1 MFAYY
6 VILSPNIAILK
17 ASTIQSG
24 LCVFGGNMKLLIRK
38 ECLHYCQKEKKTS
51 RFQSSFQIWFRQVVL
66 RKFEIPYL
74 EMFITTKCN
83 LRCKHCSN
91 LIPALNSR
99 QNYEISTLIEWLDEL
114 LSKIDCLYRLKIHGG
129 EVFLYP
135 RLTEFIVYVN
145 NQPKIKSI
153 RLTTNGTIIPADN
166 ILQSIAGS
174 KIVVQISDYRLPT
187 TKTQQL
193 IEKFKEFGVK
203 YIYLRDQQWKDFG
216 EIILRDFNRF
226 DDCSVKR
233 CSSFYE
239 GKIYVCSRAAIM
251 TKSGY
256 IPDDGISVYLP
267 KNQLRQQLKKM
278 YGGKLSIAC
287 NYCDGDTKY
296 AKDISAGEQE

>member
-1 MFAYY
+1 MR
-6 VILSPNIAILK
+6 LN
-17 ASTIQSG
+17 
-24 LCVFGGNMKLLIRK
+24 IRK
-38 ECLHYCQKEKKTS
+38 ECLHYWQKENKKIS
-51 RFQSSFQIWFRQVVL
+51 RLQSSFQIWFRHVVL

-91 LIPALNSR
+91 LIPELNSR
-99 QNYEISTLIEWLDEL
+99 QNYEISILIEWLDEL
-114 LSKIDCLYRLKIHGG
+114 LSNIDCLYRLKIHGG
-129 EVFLYP
+129 EVFLHP
-135 RLTEFIVYVN
+135 RLADFIAYVN

-153 RLTTNGTIIPADN
+153 RLTTNGTIIPADS
-166 ILQSIAGS
+166 ILQLIANS

-193 IEKFKEFGVK
+193 IEEFKKFGVK
-203 YIYLRDQQWKDFG
+203 YIYFKDQTWKDFG
-216 EIILRDFNRF
+216 EVALRGSNRF
-226 DDCSVKR
+226 DDCGMKR

-239 GKIYVCSRAAIM
+239 GKIYLCSRAAIM

-267 KNQLRQQLKKM
+267 KNQLRRQLKKM

-287 NYCDGDTKY
+287 DYCDGDTKY
-296 AKDISAGEQE
+296 ANSISAGEQK